1 MKDNYKKK
9 KRVKYLNQVKE
20 RIIKEMKANKKK
32 YDIAKKKLFSNRG
45 FKSYLKEFSNI
56 FKLIEK

>member
-32 YDIAKKKLFSNRG
+32 YDIAKKK
-45 FKSYLKEFSNI
+45 NI
-56 FKLIEK
+56 

>member
-20 RIIKEMKANKKK
+20 RIIKEMKANKKNM
-32 YDIAKKKLFSNRG
+32 ILQKKN
-45 FKSYLKEFSNI
+45 YLVIEDLNI
-56 FKLIEK
+56 I